1 VTTLA
6 ASGRFSTVLRWL
18 GFTLVV
24 LLVLQLVAALIPWA
38 WGEEAFRQLVV
49 ERLVGQSPLALVGLL
64 LVLFAS
70 RLDHPNAK
78 HTPVRWLVTVISAV
92 LAVALLVAVPVSIS
106 GDRVLSDQ
114 GEQQLAAQRSQIE
127 AAKTQLAN
135 PKAMEQLV
143 TQLGQSGQ
151 LPPGGT
157 AEQKLQ
163 LVKAQFASRVEQ
175 AEKQIEQAERA
186 RGLAVNQRRFG
197 GTGSALVLAVAFTLL
212 ALASAL

>member
-18 GFTLVV
+18 GFTLVL

-49 ERLVGQSPLALVGLL
+49 ERLVAQSPLALLGLL
-64 LVLFAS
+64 VVLFAS
-70 RLDHPNAK
+70 RLDHPNEK
-78 HTPVRWLVTVISAV
+78 HTPVRWLVTGISAV

-106 GDRVLSDQ
+106 GDRALAGMGD
-114 GEQQLAAQRSQIE
+114 QQLAAQRSQIQ
-127 AAKTQLAN
+127 AAKTQLDN
-135 PKAMEQLV
+135 PQAMEQLV
-143 TQLGQSGQ
+143 NQLEKTGQ

-157 AEQKLQ
+157 PEQKLQ
-163 LVKAQFASRVEQ
+163 LVKAQFASRLEQ
-175 AEKQIEQAERA
+175 AEKQIEQGERA
-186 RGLAVNQRRFG
+186 RSLADNQRRFG